1 MSVTDKRI
9 CVANFIG
16 QHKTSS
22 LIRWSSLSAS
32 SYYYQS
38 KLGKRGRSPS
48 SHTLLTDGN
57 IISNE
62 SIVIAIRFIL
72 AEEFVCFG
80 YDKITDDLRAN
91 QFIINPK
98 KTYRLMKE
106 HKLLC
111 GFRITEDSKNKLWL
125 ATFNGVTCLQ
135 PDGEITN
142 HLKENVGPN
151 KFFTHVV
158 EDYKNRIYAMG
169 FAGLYIQKNESW
181 EKIDSVN
188 RFLFA
193 LKGNRDTTWFMKE
206 DELFITT
213 SADSIKPIFFA
224 LTVH

>member
-1 MSVTDKRI
+1 MYSKPYHTQDLTKNSFLVI
-9 CVANFIG
+9 GGAGFIG

-38 KLGKRGRSPS
+38 KPGKRGRSPS

-98 KTYRLMKE
+98 KHT
-106 HKLLC
+106 
-111 GFRITEDSKNKLWL
+111 D
-125 ATFNGVTCLQ
+125 
-135 PDGEITN
+135 
-142 HLKENVGPN
+142 
-151 KFFTHVV
+151 
-158 EDYKNRIYAMG
+158 
-169 FAGLYIQKNESW
+169 
-181 EKIDSVN
+181 
-188 RFLFA
+188 
-193 LKGNRDTTWFMKE
+193 
-206 DELFITT
+206 
-213 SADSIKPIFFA
+213 
-224 LTVH
+224 